1 MKIRKDKVVMIVS
14 LWVLLT
20 AIIALLGI
28 FSKNSIVVF
37 SVNDKNNIVY
47 DFYASKNNDASGD
60 LDYVYVD
67 FQDERIPNNKSFIVP
82 FKVKSQYGIRNFD
95 YTQVGFLILSSRI
108 INSEQIN
115 IELMCSSSADEHSL
129 SLDIKLESDTVLN
142 VQLYAVANETGVY
155 ISQFTKD
162 DAYEK
167 YLSFAVSNGLL
178 SESESVRMRM
188 DFCKYSVT
196 EVNYTSNNTSVAD
209 LPTSITNEATLLQNQ
224 DTYANVT
231 QTDSS
236 ANTYIKGKLEWIADD
251 GVIHPLRRVQVKICD
266 YESNVLTQNLGTVF
280 TDNDGN
286 YSFAFENKDKLLD
299 FENGGYDL
307 FIKVYAGDSN
317 VMVVKPNGE
326 DYYYQSDE
334 KANMNVATGSTTTIN
349 MKINMSSN
357 LGRAFQISQ
366 ALITAR
372 DFAWNM
378 KGSMPSDATA
388 KYPVDS
394 SGCYYQ
400 RENSQISITNR
411 IYDNVPLNSYA
422 SWDVIMHEYGH
433 HIEYEM
439 GIIES
444 CGGWHTFPTNM
455 ADHYAGANTCGLR
468 APDTE
473 IALR

>member
-1 MKIRKDKVVMIVS
+1 MIVS

-47 DFYASKNNDASGD
+47 DFYATKNNDASGD

-178 SESESVRMRM
+178 SESESVRMRN
-188 DFCKYSVT
+188 DKNGVR
-196 EVNYTSNNTSVAD
+196 
-209 LPTSITNEATLLQNQ
+209 TNA
-224 DTYANVT
+224 
-231 QTDSS
+231 
-236 ANTYIKGKLEWIADD
+236 
-251 GVIHPLRRVQVKICD
+251 
-266 YESNVLTQNLGTVF
+266 VF
-280 TDNDGN
+280 
-286 YSFAFENKDKLLD
+286 E
-299 FENGGYDL
+299 
-307 FIKVYAGDSN
+307 
-317 VMVVKPNGE
+317 
-326 DYYYQSDE
+326 
-334 KANMNVATGSTTTIN
+334 
-349 MKINMSSN
+349 
-357 LGRAFQISQ
+357 
-366 ALITAR
+366 
-372 DFAWNM
+372 
-378 KGSMPSDATA
+378 
-388 KYPVDS
+388 
-394 SGCYYQ
+394 CY
-400 RENSQISITNR
+400 
-411 IYDNVPLNSYA
+411 
-422 SWDVIMHEYGH
+422 
-433 HIEYEM
+433 
-439 GIIES
+439 
-444 CGGWHTFPTNM
+444 
-455 ADHYAGANTCGLR
+455 
-468 APDTE
+468 
-473 IALR
+473 